1 MLDAVGRLVRDG
13 SVCCAFSDLIVG
25 KRESD
30 TNGQDSGED
39 TDGNVNHDLD
49 EDGLNLNQVRAVESS
64 ENQLALIWGP
74 PGTAGIPLHVN
85 DLTPH
90 ASQALGRPPWL

>member
-25 KRESD
+25 NRESD
-30 TNGQDSGED
+30 TQASGESA
-39 TDGNVNHDLD
+39 DGDVDGDLD
-49 EDGLNLNQVRAVESS
+49 EDGLNPNQARAVESS

-74 PGTAGIPLHVN
+74 PGIAGIPLHLN
-85 DLTPH
+85 DVTPIVPR
-90 ASQALGRPPWL
+90 APGRPPWW